1 MTRAV
6 RIASIISCLYSELKR
21 KYNEAYMNP
30 EYPQSPQPQ
39 QGGNAVPPASYG
51 GYGSPMGVQPGV
63 PQQPVADPAYG
74 QAQYYTAPQQVQ
86 QLPQQPQQAVYASAQ
101 PIATPPRH
109 RRDPAKKFIILMC
122 VFIFT
127 TLAGIG
133 VAAWVYVNYLDQKNN
148 VDMKVSDATALAKK
162 EQKTSD
168 DAMYQQAEKE
178 PNRIFTGPSDY
189 GSLSFKYPKTWS
201 VYEVSDATNGG
212 DYEAIFNPGVIPPE
226 SDDQQY
232 ALRVTIE
239 STAYEK
245 VVAKYDKFV
254 KKGDLKSSSITL
266 NDQSGTRLDGKF
278 SDDIRGAAV
287 IIKIRDKTVTI
298 RTEADTFLEDY
309 NKLLKTVTFVK

>member
-1 MTRAV
+1 MPT
-6 RIASIISCLYSELKR
+6 
-21 KYNEAYMNP
+21 
-30 EYPQSPQPQ
+30 
-39 QGGNAVPPASYG
+39 
-51 GYGSPMGVQPGV
+51 
-63 PQQPVADPAYG
+63 G
-74 QAQYYTAPQQVQ
+74 QR
-86 QLPQQPQQAVYASAQ
+86 VYARCRLLGSKFHICVGIRIVHSVAGNLQ
-101 PIATPPRH
+101 RVFGIA
-109 RRDPAKKFIILMC
+109 
-122 VFIFT
+122 
-127 TLAGIG
+127 
-133 VAAWVYVNYLDQKNN
+133 VAHSQ
-148 VDMKVSDATALAKK
+148 T
-162 EQKTSD
+162 